1 MPVTLPGELRG
12 PLAAPLSQQ
21 RRFVTVATCLDDYR
35 RVRDTHGGTVND
47 VVLATLAGALRIWL
61 LTRGEQLRPTTRLR
75 AVVPM
80 SVLDEEQPTSLG
92 STVVGHQLSLPVG
105 ESNPVVR
112 LHQVSY
118 ALKAHKETGGAV
130 AAAQLVALP
139 GFAPT
144 TFHALG
150 ARIVNEQPPGSY
162 QLAITNV
169 PGSQEPLFVAGAQMV
184 QTFPALPLTEGH
196 ALAIGA
202 TSYDGGIYLGLV
214 SDRDAMPDIEVL
226 GACVSDALE
235 ELVETAS
242 SARTRAP
249 RGRKLPDST

>member
-1 MPVTLPGELRG
+1 
-12 PLAAPLSQQ
+12 
-21 RRFVTVATCLDDYR
+21 
-35 RVRDTHGGTVND
+35 
-47 VVLATLAGALRIWL
+47 
-61 LTRGEQLRPTTRLR
+61 
-75 AVVPM
+75 M

>member
-1 MPVTLPGELRG
+1 
-12 PLAAPLSQQ
+12 
-21 RRFVTVATCLDDYR
+21 
-35 RVRDTHGGTVND
+35 VRDTHGGTVND
-47 VVLATLAGALRIWL
+47 VVLATIAGALRIWL

-75 AVVPM
+75 TVVPM

-92 STVVGHQLSLPVG
+92 SAVVGHQLSLPVG

-118 ALKAHKETGGAV
+118 ALKAHKDTGRAV
-130 AAAQLVALP
+130 AAGQLAGMP

-150 ARIVNEQPPGSY
+150 ARIVHEQPAGSY

-169 PGSQEPLFVAGAQMV
+169 PGSQDPLFVGGARLV
-184 QTFPALPLTEGH
+184 QTYPALPLTEGH

-202 TSYDGGIYLGLV
+202 TSYDGGVYFGLV
-214 SDRDAMPDIEVL
+214 SDRDALPDVELL
-226 GACVSDALE
+226 GTCMSDALE
-235 ELVETAS
+235 ELVESAS
-242 SARTRAP
+242 SARARAP
-249 RGRKLPDST
+249 RGRKPPERQ